1 MNASHE
7 WLRDF
12 VAAELSPR
20 EVRDILTSRCAT
32 VEEMRPVRQDLAD
45 IVIGRVVEAARHP
58 ESDHLWITRVDAGK
72 GELLDVVCGA
82 PNVTAGAAYP
92 FAAVGATLPGGL
104 KIEKRKI
111 RGQTSNG
118 MLCSARELGLGQDHE
133 GILALETDAPAGA
146 SFLETVGAGD
156 TVFVVDVMPNRPDLL
171 SHRGIA
177 RELAAASGTPLRE
190 FDGEPWKGVAGG
202 DSPPRAES
210 TTGKTG
216 DVTVT
221 IEDAEG
227 CTRYA
232 AVIIRGVRVAPS
244 PEWLAGRL
252 AAIGARSINN
262 VVDAANYMLHGY
274 GQPMHAFD
282 LSRLGGSV
290 TVRSAKPG
298 EKLVTLD
305 GVERTL
311 RESMTVIA
319 GADRAE
325 AIAGVIGGK
334 GSEVSDATTDVL
346 LEVAIFDPRRV
357 RAARRALG
365 ISTDASYRFE
375 RHVDPESVPI
385 LAAKAAALIAALTG
399 GRVEHPGVDLHPAP
413 RKREHVS
420 VRPAR
425 ASAVIGDPVPH
436 GMMGFYLSSVG
447 FAVTENTTDLICT
460 TVPSWRSDVTAEVDL
475 IEEIA
480 RLHGYDRISTE
491 LRPFRPGE
499 SPDAPI
505 WLVER
510 RVREALVAEGLL
522 EARPMP
528 FVAEGR
534 GTAIRVRN
542 PLAENEAY
550 LRSSA
555 LETLARRAEHNL
567 GHMQGDVRLF
577 EIGTVFG
584 PGFEVGARFDPGSK
598 EPPPEQR
605 HAAVLVMGHRRP
617 SHFTESKPP
626 VYDLWD
632 AKGIAE
638 LIVTSIFETDNLK
651 FQMSTDSSRIVV
663 VANGSH
669 IGFISEV
676 ELDAPAWAAPAFGI
690 EINLSNGPPPAETGR
705 RVRPLPAT
713 PAVQMDLAL
722 VVSEDLP
729 AARLA
734 EAIRQHAGE
743 LLEKLELFDEFRGQ
757 GVEKGL
763 RSLAWR
769 LTFRHPERTLRD
781 KEIDARRT
789 KLLRALEGELGARQ
803 RTS

>member
-1 MNASHE
+1 MIASHE

-12 VAAELSPR
+12 VPTELSPR
-20 EVRDILTSRCAT
+20 EVRDLLTSRCAT
-32 VEEMRPVRQDLAD
+32 VEEMWPVRQDLGD

-58 ESDHLWITRVDAGK
+58 ESDHLWVTKVDAGQ

-82 PNVTAGAAYP
+82 PIVTVGTAYP
-92 FAAVGATLPGGL
+92 FAPVGATLPGGL

-111 RGQTSNG
+111 RGQPSNG
-118 MLCSARELGLGQDHE
+118 MLCSSRELGLGQDHE
-133 GILALETDAPAGA
+133 GILALETDASPGA
-146 SFLETVGAGD
+146 SFVETVGAGD
-156 TVFVVDVMPNRPDLL
+156 TMFVVDVMPNRPDLL

-177 RELAAASGTPLRE
+177 REIAAASGTPLRE
-190 FDGEPWKGVAGG
+190 FEGEPWQGVNGDTLPRTESGKGETDG
-202 DSPPRAES
+202 
-210 TTGKTG
+210 
-216 DVTVT
+216 VTVS
-221 IEDAEG
+221 IEDREG

-244 PEWLAGRL
+244 PEWLSRRL
-252 AAIGARSINN
+252 AAIGARPINN
-262 VVDAANYMLHGY
+262 VVDATNYMLHGY

-282 LSRLGGSV
+282 LSKLGRSV

-375 RHVDPESVPI
+375 RHVDHESVPV
-385 LAAKAAALIAALTG
+385 LAAKAAALIASLTG
-399 GRVEHPGVDLHPAP
+399 GRVEQPGIDLHPAP
-413 RKREHVS
+413 RERERVS

-425 ASAVIGDPVPH
+425 AAALIGDPIPAAT
-436 GMMGFYLSSVG
+436 MGGYLASVG
-447 FAVTENTTDLICT
+447 FDLAENTTDLICT
-460 TVPSWRSDVTAEVDL
+460 TVPTWRSDVTSEVDL

-480 RLHGYDRISTE
+480 RLHGYDTISTD
-491 LRPFRPGE
+491 LRPFRPGD
-499 SPDAPI
+499 SPDAPL

-510 RVREALVAEGLL
+510 RVRDALVAEGLL

-534 GTAIRVRN
+534 GTDIRVRN
-542 PLAENEAY
+542 PVAENEAY
-550 LRSSA
+550 LRSSI

-567 GHMQGDVRLF
+567 GRMQGDIRLF
-577 EIGTVFG
+577 EIGTVFRRG
-584 PGFEVGARFDPGSK
+584 NEDRPD
-598 EPPPEQR
+598 EQR
-605 HAAVLVMGHRRP
+605 HVAALIMGDRRP
-617 SHFTESKPP
+617 RHFTESKPP
-626 VYDLWD
+626 VCDLWD
-632 AKGIAE
+632 VKWIAEVAAMTAFGIA
-638 LIVTSIFETDNLK
+638 DLK
-651 FQMSTDSSRIVV
+651 FQMNDDSSRIGVI
-663 VANGSH
+663 ANGQE
-669 IGFISEV
+669 IGYVTEV
-676 ELDAPAWAAPAFGI
+676 PLDAPAWAAPAFGV
-690 EINLSNGPPPAETGR
+690 ELDLGNAACPAAYRTAT
-705 RVRPLPAT
+705 RPLPAT

-722 VVSEDLP
+722 VVPDDLP
-729 AARLA
+729 SAKLA
-734 EAIRQHAGE
+734 DAIRAQAGE

-757 GVEKGL
+757 GVEKGQ

-789 KLLRALEGELGARQ
+789 KLLRALEGELGVRQ

>member
-12 VAAELSPR
+12 VPADLPPR
-20 EVRDILTSRCAT
+20 EIRDILTARCAT
-32 VEEMRPVRQDLAD
+32 VEEMRPVRQDLGD
-45 IVIGRVVEAARHP
+45 IVIGRVVQAARHP
-58 ESDHLWITRVDAGK
+58 ESDHLWLTKVDAGR
-72 GELLDVVCGA
+72 GELLAVVCGA
-82 PNVTAGAAYP
+82 PNVTVGTAYP
-92 FAAVGATLPGGL
+92 FAPVGATLPGGL

-111 RGQTSNG
+111 RGQLSNG
-118 MLCSARELGLGQDHE
+118 MLCSARELGLGQDSE
-133 GILALETDAPAGA
+133 GILALETDASPGA
-146 SFLETVGAGD
+146 SFVETVGAGD
-156 TVFVVDVMPNRPDLL
+156 MLFVVDVMPNRPDLL

-177 RELAAASGTPLRE
+177 RELAAATGVPLRE
-190 FDGEPWKGVAGG
+190 FAGEPWAGIP
-202 DSPPRAES
+202 SEPPLPRTES
-210 TTGKTG
+210 GTGATDG
-216 DVTVT
+216 VTVG
-221 IEDAEG
+221 IEDREG

-232 AVIIRGVRVAPS
+232 ALIIRGVRVAPS
-244 PEWLAGRL
+244 PEWLARRL
-252 AAIGARSINN
+252 TAIGARPINN
-262 VVDAANYMLHGY
+262 VVDATNYMLHGY

-282 LSRLGGSV
+282 LAKLGKSV
-290 TVRSAKPG
+290 TVRRAKAG

-311 RESMTVIA
+311 TDATTVIA
-319 GADRAE
+319 GAGRAE

-334 GSEVSDATTDVL
+334 GSEVGEATTDVL

-375 RHVDPESVPI
+375 RHVDPESVPV
-385 LAAKAAALIAALTG
+385 LAARAAALIARLTG
-399 GRVEHPGVDLHPAP
+399 GRVEDPGVDLHPAP
-413 RKREHVS
+413 RGRERVS

-425 ASAVIGDPVPH
+425 ASALIGDPIPAASMA
-436 GMMGFYLSSVG
+436 GYLSSVG
-447 FAVTENTTDLICT
+447 FALVETGTELICT
-460 TVPSWRSDVTAEVDL
+460 EVPSWRSDVTAEVDL

-499 SPDAPI
+499 SPDAPL

-522 EARPMP
+522 ETRPMP

-534 GTAIRVRN
+534 GTDIRVLN

-550 LRSSA
+550 LRSSI
-555 LETLARRAEHNL
+555 LETIARRAEHNL

-577 EIGTVFG
+577 EIGTVFARG
-584 PGFEVGARFDPGSK
+584 DDPRPVESRHVGA
-598 EPPPEQR
+598 
-605 HAAVLVMGHRRP
+605 LIMGERRP
-617 SHFTESKPP
+617 RHFTESKPP
-626 VYDLWD
+626 ACDLWD
-632 AKGIAE
+632 AKWIAE
-638 LIVTSIFETDNLK
+638 VIALAAFGLDDLK
-651 FQMSTDSSRIVV
+651 FNMSDDSSRLVV
-663 VANGSH
+663 VANGEE
-669 IGFISEV
+669 IGLVTGVS
-676 ELDAPAWAAPAFGI
+676 LDAPAWATPAFGV
-690 EINLSNGPPPAETGR
+690 ELDLSNAAAPDARHT
-705 RVRPLPAT
+705 VTRPLPIT
-713 PAVQMDLAL
+713 PAVQVDLAL
-722 VVSEDLP
+722 VVPDDLP

-734 EAIRQHAGE
+734 DVIRAHAGD

-757 GVEKGL
+757 GVERGQ

-789 KLLRALEGELGARQ
+789 KLLQALEGELGVRQ

>member
-12 VAAELSPR
+12 VPTDLAPR
-20 EVRDILTSRCAT
+20 DVRDILTARCAT
-32 VEEMRPVRQDLAD
+32 VEEMRPVRQDLGD

-58 ESDHLWITRVDAGK
+58 ESDHLWITKVDAGR

-82 PNVTAGAAYP
+82 PNVSVGTAYP
-92 FAAVGATLPGGL
+92 FAPVGATLPGGL

-111 RGQTSNG
+111 RGQLSNG

-133 GILALETDAPAGA
+133 GILALETDASPGA
-146 SFLETVGAGD
+146 SFVETAGVGD
-156 TVFVVDVMPNRPDLL
+156 TLFVIDVLPNRPDLL

-177 RELAAASGTPLRE
+177 RELAAASGVALRE
-190 FDGEPWKGVAGG
+190 FAGEPWTSVPS
-202 DSPPRAES
+202 DLQPPRAES
-210 TTGKTG
+210 GTAATDG
-216 DVTVT
+216 VTVG
-221 IEDAEG
+221 IEDHEG

-244 PEWLAGRL
+244 PEWLARRL
-252 AAIGARSINN
+252 TAIGARPINN
-262 VVDAANYMLHGY
+262 VVDATNYMLHAY

-282 LSRLGGSV
+282 LARLGPRV
-290 TVRSAKPG
+290 TVRRARAG

-311 RESMTVIA
+311 TEATTVIA

-334 GSEVSDATTDVL
+334 GSEVSEATTDVL

-375 RHVDPESVPI
+375 RHVDPESVPV
-385 LAAKAAALIAALTG
+385 LAARAAALIAGLTG
-399 GRVEHPGVDLHPAP
+399 GRVEHPGVDIHPAP
-413 RKREHVS
+413 RGRERVS

-425 ASAVIGDPVPH
+425 ASALIGDPIPPAAMA
-436 GMMGFYLSSVG
+436 GYLSSVG
-447 FAVTENTTDLICT
+447 FTLVETGTELICT
-460 TVPSWRSDVTAEVDL
+460 EVPSWRSDVTAEVDL

-480 RLHGYDRISTE
+480 RLHGYDRISTD

-499 SPDAPI
+499 SPDAPL

-510 RVREALVAEGLL
+510 RVRDALVAEGLL

-534 GTAIRVRN
+534 GTDIRVLN

-550 LRSSA
+550 LRSTI
-555 LETLARRAEHNL
+555 LETLSRRAEHNL

-577 EIGTVFG
+577 EIGTVFARG
-584 PGFEVGARFDPGSK
+584 DGARPVESRHVGA
-598 EPPPEQR
+598 
-605 HAAVLVMGHRRP
+605 VIMGERRP
-617 SHFTESKPP
+617 RHFTESKPP
-626 VYDLWD
+626 ACDLWD
-632 AKGIAE
+632 AKWIAE
-638 LIVTSIFETDNLK
+638 VIALAAFGLDDLK
-651 FQMSTDSSRIVV
+651 FSMNGDSTRLAVI
-663 VANGSH
+663 ANGREL
-669 IGFISEV
+669 GFVTEV
-676 ELDAPAWAAPAFGI
+676 ALDAPAWATPAFGV
-690 EINLSNGPPPAETGR
+690 ELDLTNASPDAR
-705 RVRPLPAT
+705 RTVTRPLPVT
-713 PAVQMDLAL
+713 PAVQVDLAL
-722 VVSEDLP
+722 VVPDDLP

-734 EAIRQHAGE
+734 DAIRAHAGE
-743 LLEKLELFDEFRGQ
+743 LLEELELFDEFRGQ
-757 GVEKGL
+757 GVEQGQ

-781 KEIDARRT
+781 REIDARRT
-789 KLLRALEGELGARQ
+789 KLLQALEGELGVRQ

>member
-1 MNASHE
+1 MNASFE

-12 VAAELSPR
+12 VPTGLSPR
-20 EVRDILTSRCAT
+20 EVRDALTARCAT
-32 VEEMRPVRQDLAD
+32 VEEMRPVRQDLGD

-58 ESDHLWITRVDAGK
+58 ESDHLWITKVDAGQ

-82 PNVTAGAAYP
+82 PNVTAGTAYP
-92 FAAVGATLPGGL
+92 FAPVGATLPGGL

-111 RGQTSNG
+111 RGVVSNG
-118 MLCSARELGLGQDHE
+118 MLCSARELLLSQQPKANSQELLVE
-133 GILALETDAPAGA
+133 GILALDTDAEAGA
-146 SFLETVGAGD
+146 SFLETVGVGD
-156 TVFVVDVMPNRPDLL
+156 TLFVVDALPNRPDLL

-177 RELAAASGTPLRE
+177 RELAAASGTTLQE
-190 FDGEPWKGVAGG
+190 FAGEPWTGVEGG
-202 DSPPRAES
+202 DVLPRAES
-210 TTGKTG
+210 GSGKTG
-216 DVTVT
+216 GVAVA
-221 IEDAEG
+221 IEDTEG

-232 AVIIRGVRVAPS
+232 AVVIRRVRIGPS
-244 PEWLAGRL
+244 PEWLSRRL
-252 AAIGARSINN
+252 TAIGARPINN
-262 VVDAANYMLHGY
+262 VVDATNYMLHGY

-282 LSRLGGSV
+282 LAKLGGRVSV
-290 TVRSAKPG
+290 RRAKAG

-311 RESMTVIA
+311 RESTTVIA

-346 LEVAIFDPRRV
+346 LEVAIFDPKRV
-357 RAARRALG
+357 RSARRALG

-385 LAAKAAALIAALTG
+385 LAARAAALIATLTG
-399 GRVEHPGVDLHPAP
+399 GRVEDPGVDIHPSP
-413 RKREHVS
+413 RERERVS

-425 ASAVIGDPVPH
+425 AVALIGDPIPH
-436 GMMGFYLSSVG
+436 GMMGYYLTSVG
-447 FAVTENTTDLICT
+447 FTLSENSADLICA

-480 RLHGYDRISTE
+480 RLHGYERISAD
-491 LRPFRPGE
+491 LRPFRLGE
-499 SPDAPI
+499 SPDAPL
-505 WLVER
+505 WLLER

-534 GTAIRVRN
+534 GTDIRVRN
-542 PLAENEAY
+542 PLAENDAY
-550 LRSSA
+550 LRSSI

-577 EIGTVFG
+577 EIGTVFARG
-584 PGFEVGARFDPGSK
+584 EGDLPAESRHVGA
-598 EPPPEQR
+598 
-605 HAAVLVMGHRRP
+605 LIMGDRRP
-617 SHFTESKPP
+617 RHFTESKPP
-626 VYDLWD
+626 ACDLWD
-632 AKGIAE
+632 AKWVAEVIA
-638 LIVTSIFETDNLK
+638 LMAFGVGDLK
-651 FQMSTDSSRIVV
+651 FNMSTDSGRLVV
-663 VANGSH
+663 TANGAE
-669 IGFISEV
+669 IGFVTEIA
-676 ELDAPAWAAPAFGI
+676 LDSPAWAAPAFGV
-690 EINLSNGPPPAETGR
+690 ELDLTNSTLPVAGR
-705 RVRPLPAT
+705 EPTRALPAT
-713 PAVQMDLAL
+713 PAVQVDLAL
-722 VVSEDLP
+722 VVPDDLP

-734 EAIRQHAGE
+734 ESIRAHAGD
-743 LLEKLELFDEFRGQ
+743 LLEDLELFDEFRGQ
-757 GVEKGL
+757 GVERGQ

-789 KLLRALEGELGARQ
+789 KLLKALEGELGVRQ

>member
-1 MNASHE
+1 MNASHQ

-12 VAAELSPR
+12 VPAELSPR
-20 EVRDILTSRCAT
+20 EVRDMLTSRCAT
-32 VEEMRPVRQDLAD
+32 VEEMRPVRQDLGD

-58 ESDHLWITRVDAGK
+58 ESDHLWLTKVDAGK

-82 PNVTAGAAYP
+82 PNVTAGASYP
-92 FAAVGATLPGGL
+92 FAPVGATLPGGL

-118 MLCSARELGLGQDHE
+118 MLCSSRELGLGQDHE
-133 GILALETDAPAGA
+133 GILALDTDAKPGT
-146 SFLETVGAGD
+146 SFLDAVGAGD
-156 TVFVVDVMPNRPDLL
+156 TMFVVDVVPNRPDLL

-190 FDGEPWKGVAGG
+190 FDGDPWNNVATADPLPRTDSSKGETGG
-202 DSPPRAES
+202 
-210 TTGKTG
+210 
-216 DVTVT
+216 VTVSV
-221 IEDAEG
+221 EDQEG

-232 AVIIRGVRVAPS
+232 AVVIRGVRVAPG
-244 PEWLAGRL
+244 PDWLSSRL
-252 AAIGARSINN
+252 AAIGARPINN
-262 VVDAANYMLHGY
+262 VVDATNFMLHGY

-282 LSRLGGSV
+282 LSKLGGKV
-290 TVRSAKPG
+290 TVRRATAG
-298 EKLVTLD
+298 EKIVTLD

-311 RESMTVIA
+311 TNSMTVIA

-334 GSEVSDATTDVL
+334 GSEVTDSTTDIL

-365 ISTDASYRFE
+365 MSTDASYRFE
-375 RHVDPESVPI
+375 RHVDRESVPV
-385 LAAKAAALIAALTG
+385 LAARAAALIASLTG
-399 GRVEHPGVDLHPAP
+399 GRVEQPGLDLDVLA
-413 RKREHVS
+413 RKVEHVS

-425 ASAVIGDPVPH
+425 ASAVIGDPIPH
-436 GMMGFYLSSVG
+436 AMMGFYLSSVG
-447 FAVTENTTDLICT
+447 FTLTENSADLICT

-480 RLHGYDRISTE
+480 RLHGYDRISTD
-491 LRPFRPGE
+491 LRPFRPGG
-499 SPDAPI
+499 SPDAPA

-534 GTAIRVRN
+534 GTAIRVQN

-555 LETLARRAEHNL
+555 IETLARRAEHNL

-584 PGFEVGARFDPGSK
+584 PGFETGTGFAPELGERPQ
-598 EPPPEQR
+598 EQR
-605 HAAVLVMGHRRP
+605 HVAALIMGHRRP
-617 SHFTESKPP
+617 PHFTENKPP
-626 VYDLWD
+626 AYDLWD
-632 AKGIAE
+632 AKRIAE
-638 LIVTSIFETDNLK
+638 VIAATAFGADDLT
-651 FQMSTDSSRIVV
+651 FQMNDDSTALEVMTKGRSV
-663 VANGSH
+663 
-669 IGFISEV
+669 GFVTEV
-676 ELDAPAWAAPAFGI
+676 ELDAPAWATTAFGI
-690 EINLSNGPPPAETGR
+690 EISLSGGPVAAEQGAR
-705 RVRPLPAT
+705 IEPLPAT
-713 PAVQMDLAL
+713 PSVQVDIAL
-722 VVSEDLP
+722 VVPDDLP
-729 AARLA
+729 AATLA
-734 EAIRQHAGE
+734 AAIREHAGE

-757 GVEKGL
+757 GVGKGQ

-789 KLLRALEGELGARQ
+789 KLLRALEGELGVRQ

>member
-1 MNASHE
+1 MIASHE

-12 VAAELSPR
+12 VPTELSPR
-20 EVRDILTSRCAT
+20 EVRDLLTSRCAT
-32 VEEMRPVRQDLAD
+32 VEEMWPVRQDLGD

-58 ESDHLWITRVDAGK
+58 ESDHLWVTKVDAGQ

-82 PNVTAGAAYP
+82 PNVTVGTAYP
-92 FAAVGATLPGGL
+92 FAPVGATLPGGL

-111 RGQTSNG
+111 RGQPSNG
-118 MLCSARELGLGQDHE
+118 MLCSSRELGLGQDHE
-133 GILALETDAPAGA
+133 GILALETDASPGA
-146 SFLETVGAGD
+146 SFVETVGAGD
-156 TVFVVDVMPNRPDLL
+156 TMFVVDVMPNRPDLL

-177 RELAAASGTPLRE
+177 REIAAASGTPLRE
-190 FDGEPWKGVAGG
+190 FEGEPWQGVNGDTLPRTESGKGETDG
-202 DSPPRAES
+202 
-210 TTGKTG
+210 
-216 DVTVT
+216 VTVS
-221 IEDAEG
+221 IEDREG

-244 PEWLAGRL
+244 PEWLSRRL
-252 AAIGARSINN
+252 AAIGARPINN
-262 VVDAANYMLHGY
+262 VVDATNYMLHGY

-282 LSRLGGSV
+282 LSKLGRSV

-375 RHVDPESVPI
+375 RHVDHESVPV
-385 LAAKAAALIAALTG
+385 LAGKAAALIASLTG
-399 GRVEHPGVDLHPAP
+399 GRVEQPGIDLHPAP
-413 RKREHVS
+413 RERERVS

-425 ASAVIGDPVPH
+425 AAALIGDPIPAAT
-436 GMMGFYLSSVG
+436 MGGYLASVG
-447 FAVTENTTDLICT
+447 FDLAENTTDLICT
-460 TVPSWRSDVTAEVDL
+460 TVPTWRSDVTSEVDL

-480 RLHGYDRISTE
+480 RLHGYDTISTD
-491 LRPFRPGE
+491 LRPFRPGD
-499 SPDAPI
+499 SPDAPL

-510 RVREALVAEGLL
+510 RVRDALVAEGLL

-534 GTAIRVRN
+534 GTDIRVRN
-542 PLAENEAY
+542 PVAENEAY
-550 LRSSA
+550 LRSSI

-567 GHMQGDVRLF
+567 GRMQGDIRLF
-577 EIGTVFG
+577 EIGTVFRRG
-584 PGFEVGARFDPGSK
+584 NEDRPD
-598 EPPPEQR
+598 EQR
-605 HAAVLVMGHRRP
+605 HVAALIMGDRRP
-617 SHFTESKPP
+617 RHFTESKPP
-626 VYDLWD
+626 VCDLWD
-632 AKGIAE
+632 AKWIAEVAAMTAFGIA
-638 LIVTSIFETDNLK
+638 DLK
-651 FQMSTDSSRIVV
+651 FQMNDDSSRIGVI
-663 VANGSH
+663 ANGQE
-669 IGFISEV
+669 IGYVTEV
-676 ELDAPAWAAPAFGI
+676 PLDAPAWAAPAFGV
-690 EINLSNGPPPAETGR
+690 ELDLGNAACPAAYRTAT
-705 RVRPLPAT
+705 RPLPAT

-722 VVSEDLP
+722 VVPDDLP
-729 AARLA
+729 SAKLA
-734 EAIRQHAGE
+734 DAIRAQAGE

-757 GVEKGL
+757 GVEKGQ

-789 KLLRALEGELGARQ
+789 KLLRALEGELGVRQ

>member
-12 VAAELSPR
+12 VPAELSPR
-20 EVRDILTSRCAT
+20 DVRDILTSRCAT
-32 VEEMRPVRQDLAD
+32 VEEARPVRQDLGD
-45 IVIGRVVEAARHP
+45 IVIARVIEAARHP
-58 ESDHLWITRVDAGK
+58 ESDHLWITKVDAGQ

-82 PNVTAGAAYP
+82 PNVAAGTSYP
-92 FAAVGATLPGGL
+92 FAPVGATLPGGL
-104 KIEKRKI
+104 RIEKRKI
-111 RGQTSNG
+111 RGQLSNG

-133 GILALETDAPAGA
+133 GILALETDAAPGA

-156 TVFVVDVMPNRPDLL
+156 TLFVVDVMPNRPDLL

-177 RELAAASGTPLRE
+177 RELAAASGLPLRD
-190 FDGEPWKGVAGG
+190 FDGEPWKDVSGG
-202 DSPPRAES
+202 DTLPHGGSASGE
-210 TTGKTG
+210 TDG
-216 DVTVT
+216 VTVS
-221 IEDAEG
+221 IADGEG

-232 AVIIRGVRVAPS
+232 AVIVRGVRVGPS
-244 PEWLAGRL
+244 PEWLTSRL
-252 AAIGARSINN
+252 AAIGARPINN
-262 VVDAANYMLHGY
+262 VVDATNYMLHGY

-282 LSRLGGSV
+282 LAKLGNQV
-290 TVRSAKPG
+290 VVRSAKPG

-305 GVERTL
+305 GIERTL

-319 GADRAE
+319 GAEKAE

-334 GSEVSDATTDVL
+334 GSEVSDATTDIL

-375 RHVDPESVPI
+375 RPVDPEPVPV
-385 LAAKAAALIAALTG
+385 LAAKAAALIASLTG
-399 GRVEHPGVDLHPAP
+399 GRVERPGVDLHPAP
-413 RKREHVS
+413 RKPEYVS

-425 ASAVIGDPVPH
+425 ASALIGDPVPH
-436 GMMGFYLSSVG
+436 GMMGFYLTSVG
-447 FAVTENTTDLICT
+447 FSVTENTAELICT

-505 WLVER
+505 WLAER
-510 RVREALVAEGLL
+510 RVRDALVAEGLL

-528 FVAEGR
+528 FVGEGR
-534 GTAIRVRN
+534 GTDIRVRN

-550 LRSSA
+550 LRSSI

-584 PGFEVGARFDPGSK
+584 PGFGNGTRFAPGDK
-598 EPPPEQR
+598 ECPPEQR
-605 HAAVLVMGHRRP
+605 HVAALIMGHRRP
-617 SHFTESKPP
+617 PHFTESKPP
-626 VYDLWD
+626 AYDLWD
-632 AKGIAE
+632 AKWIAQV
-638 LIVTSIFETDNLK
+638 IVETAVETDDLK
-651 FQMSTDSSRIVV
+651 YQMSIGSGRLEVI
-663 VANGSH
+663 ANGRLV
-669 IGFISEV
+669 GFISEV
-676 ELDAPAWAAPAFGI
+676 ELDAPAWAAAAFGI
-690 EINLSNGPPPAETGR
+690 EIDIGSDLGPTRPGR
-705 RVRPLPAT
+705 RVRALPAT
-713 PAVQMDLAL
+713 PAVQLDLAL
-722 VVSEDLP
+722 VVPDDVP
-729 AARLA
+729 AGKLA
-734 EAIRQHAGE
+734 EAIRAHAGE